1 MQRNQ
6 GLDIIGRMQGLDII
20 GRMQGLDII
29 GRMQRNQGPD
39 SVLDGWIVI
48 TGSHAKRKG

>member
-1 MQRNQ
+1 MQS
-6 GLDIIGRMQGLDII
+6 LDIIGRMQGLDSI
-20 GRMQGLDII
+20 GRMQGLDSIY
-29 GRMQRNQGPD
+29 RLLRNQGPD